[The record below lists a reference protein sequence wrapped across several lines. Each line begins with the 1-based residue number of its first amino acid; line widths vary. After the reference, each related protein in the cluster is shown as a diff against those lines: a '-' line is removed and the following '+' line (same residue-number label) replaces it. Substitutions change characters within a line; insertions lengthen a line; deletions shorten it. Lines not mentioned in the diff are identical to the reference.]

1 VERLSVPRRRQS
13 PVERLRKR
21 EQFLICYR
29 RGTRYTS
36 PNFIYYIRPR
46 AHDGT
51 GVHLGTT
58 VTKKVG
64 KAVLRTR
71 LKRLIKEV
79 FRLNKDHMQQDDV
92 DIVVV
97 AKKNING
104 KSMNYQLAERELM
117 RTVSRTLRE
126 LRE

>member
-1 VERLSVPRRRQS
+1 MPRRRQS
-13 PVERLRKR
+13 PVERLQKR
-21 EQFLICYR
+21 EQFLTCYR

-51 GVHLGTT
+51 GVRLGTT

-79 FRLNKDHMQQDDV
+79 FRLNKDHLQQDDV

-117 RTVSRTLRE
+117 RTVSRALRE
-126 LRE
+126 LRK

>member
-1 VERLSVPRRRQS
+1 MPRRRQS

-21 EQFLICYR
+21 EQFLACYR
-29 RGTRYTS
+29 RGARYTS
-36 PNFIYYIRPR
+36 PNFIYYARPR
-46 AHDGT
+46 AQDGT
-51 GVHLGTT
+51 GVRLGTT

-79 FRLNKDHMQQDDV
+79 FRLNKDHLQQDDV

-104 KSMNYQLAERELM
+104 KSMNCQLAERELM
-117 RTVSRTLRE
+117 RTVSRALRE
-126 LRE
+126 VRK